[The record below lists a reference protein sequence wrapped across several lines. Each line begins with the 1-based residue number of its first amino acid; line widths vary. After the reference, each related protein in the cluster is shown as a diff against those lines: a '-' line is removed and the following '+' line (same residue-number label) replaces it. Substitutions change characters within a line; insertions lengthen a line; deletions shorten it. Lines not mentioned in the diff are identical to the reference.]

1 MTYRT
6 EFPDFPVST
15 EAADLL
21 ARGFVDY
28 SWHNDVCPRFHDA
41 ADLICVWIGYPDAA
55 DREDGSPRF
64 LVHSTALLE
73 GEHVPMLYEGD
84 DWTAVLH
91 AVHAAPVVGA

>member
-1 MTYRT
+1 MTYRA
-6 EFPDFPVST
+6 EFPDFPQSP

-21 ARGFVDY
+21 ARGFVDH

-41 ADLICVWIGYPDAA
+41 ADLLCVWIDYPDAA
-55 DREDGSPRF
+55 DREADTPRF

-84 DWTAVLH
+84 DWASVLQAVR
-91 AVHAAPVVGA
+91 AALAVGA